1 MCFAHG
7 PVRHIVKC
15 VLHEGLQDFECGE
28 FVIDLLPKV
37 QTTAN
42 EFTSSFMLARA
53 RKAYEHM
60 ENIVSMG
67 VHVRCQGRALEVRI
81 GSVEEI

>member
-1 MCFAHG
+1 M
-7 PVRHIVKC
+7 VKC
-15 VLHEGLQDFECGE
+15 VLHKGLQDFEWGE

-37 QTTAN
+37 RKTAN
-42 EFTSSFMLARA
+42 ELTSSVMLARA
-53 RKAYEHM
+53 SEAYEHM

-81 GSVEEI
+81 GSVKEI